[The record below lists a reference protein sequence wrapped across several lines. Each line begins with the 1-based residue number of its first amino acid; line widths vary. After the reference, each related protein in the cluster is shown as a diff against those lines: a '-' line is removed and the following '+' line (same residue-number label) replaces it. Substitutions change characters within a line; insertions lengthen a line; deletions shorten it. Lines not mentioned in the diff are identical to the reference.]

1 MDKNLVT
8 YYDNNAAKLRRTV
21 DKILMKF
28 GGISDKD
35 TDDFYSLA
43 NEVFVNVM
51 RRYDDSQS
59 FDAYLYSCLLKKIKT
74 EMTRRNREKRMT
86 DRMTVSID
94 MPVGNDGDDTIGDL
108 IADDF
113 VIEREVFEKDEE
125 KYRDRKSV
133 V

>member
-94 MPVGNDGDDTIGDL
+94 ML
-108 IADDF
+108 L
-113 VIEREVFEKDEE
+113 
-125 KYRDRKSV
+125 
-133 V
+133 